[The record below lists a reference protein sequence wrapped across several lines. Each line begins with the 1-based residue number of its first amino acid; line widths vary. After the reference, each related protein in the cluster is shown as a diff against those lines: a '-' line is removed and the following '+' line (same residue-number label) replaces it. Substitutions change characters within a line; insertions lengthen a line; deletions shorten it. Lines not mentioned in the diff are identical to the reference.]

1 MSLWDNM
8 KKVAAKAGNVAM
20 IAGHKTRLHGEI
32 LLVDREIKGRKQ
44 QFGIDLYNHVGP
56 MANSPDFFAAD
67 DPLTETL
74 RPPLLTA
81 QREIAALQIRR
92 TRIKEDIKQAEV
104 KRAASFPDKA
114 ITFADKAKNAA
125 KSAALAGNETKLA
138 TDLSV
143 VESKVKH
150 FKQVFGE
157 EIYLIFVKLEDEKGW
172 LPTDRT
178 IRAMYDQ
185 ARQDVEKLEKKRADK
200 IQELE
205 SLGGSYTSD
214 NKTGESYDAP
224 AVPVASSVPV
234 PTPPLANPQ
243 YQPQGGMFATANTT
257 TPNNNYPPAQ
267 TDIFA
272 APAAPMASTP
282 TMSSFPA
289 PSAPISQTGSYMQ
302 SQAPAGGGGYSDTA
316 PMGGGYSDNAPMG
329 GTMGSFS
336 NGSPMGGFSDS
347 GGQMGGGG
355 FSDFPAMSSGGGG
368 SGGGF
373 QPQTV
378 DPTGFADFQK
388 QRMQQKQQAQSNSG
402 FANFPNT
409 QGGSN
414 NYPSSS
420 SSGPPNNDLLW

>member
-1 MSLWDNM
+1 M

-32 LLVDREIKGRKQ
+32 LLVDREVRGRKQ

-81 QREIAALQIRR
+81 QREIAALNQRR

-104 KRAASFPDKA
+104 KRAAAFPDKA

-125 KSAALAGNETKLA
+125 RSAALAGNETKLA

-150 FKQVFGE
+150 FKQLFGE
-157 EIYLIFVKLEDEKGW
+157 EIYEIFVKLEDEKGW

-185 ARQDVEKLEKKRADK
+185 ARQDVEKLAKKRAEK

-205 SLGGSYTSD
+205 SLGGSYSSD
-214 NKTGESYDAP
+214 KTGESYDAP
-224 AVPVASSVPV
+224 TTPATCSMQV
-234 PTPPLANPQ
+234 PTT
-243 YQPQGGMFATANTT
+243 QGNSQHQQHQGMFATTNTST
-257 TPNNNYPPAQ
+257 LSNNNYPPAPAP

-272 APAAPMASTP
+272 TPAASMTSTTMSYPTP
-282 TMSSFPA
+282 T
-289 PSAPISQTGSYMQ
+289 APISQTTSYMQ
-302 SQAPAGGGGYSDTA
+302 TQVSPAGGTGYSDTMAPTMGGGGYTDT
-316 PMGGGYSDNAPMG
+316 SLMG

-336 NGSPMGGFSDS
+336 NGAPMGGFSDGS
-347 GGQMGGGG
+347 GQMGG
-355 FSDFPAMSSGGGG
+355 FADFPTMSGSSGN

-373 QPQTV
+373 PAQPQV
-378 DPTGFADFQK
+378 DPTGFADFQR
-388 QRMQQKQQAQSNSG
+388 QRMQQKQQSQSTNG
-402 FANFPNT
+402 ITGFPNT
-409 QGGSN
+409 QGGNN
-414 NYPSSS
+414 NYPQNPSSS